1 MANTSSAS
9 KRARQTGKRNRHR
22 AGQRSALRTIM
33 KKAALRLGAG
43 DRAGAELAC
52 RQAVPIIDSL
62 CGKGVIHKNK
72 AARYKSRLHRNL
84 RTLLQ
89 QD

>member
-1 MANTSSAS
+1 MTNTSSAS
-9 KRARQTGKRNRHR
+9 KRARQTSRRNRHR
-22 AGQRSALRTIM
+22 ASQRSALRTIM
-33 KKAALRLGAG
+33 KKAAAHIGAG
-43 DRAGAELAC
+43 DREGAARAC

-62 CGKGVIHKNK
+62 CGKGVIHRNK
-72 AARYKSRLHRNL
+72 AARYKSHLHRNL